1 MIKTPT
7 KPQFQPLAMLSK
19 KVWGNILSGRPG
31 WSAPILSLKK
41 KTRQG
46 ENRLCRKFYFD
57 QIIHA
62 KCLIYASNIPTMIY
76 GQSDFIEQIKKSLV
90 DTLGFAHSGLDVEGF
105 DVLPVLLEKRNQ
117 KVDRQVQVGNQLV
130 VRHINVSDSNG
141 QAEDLS
147 VWINRGQDSCLNFNS
162 FTVKK

>member
-1 MIKTPT
+1 
-7 KPQFQPLAMLSK
+7 
-19 KVWGNILSGRPG
+19 
-31 WSAPILSLKK
+31 
-41 KTRQG
+41 
-46 ENRLCRKFYFD
+46 
-57 QIIHA
+57 
-62 KCLIYASNIPTMIY
+62 MIY
-76 GQSDFIEQIKKSLV
+76 GQSDFIEQIKNSLV
-90 DTLGFAHSGLDVEGF
+90 DTLGFAHSGLNVEGF